1 MWGKISV
8 IPHSVNKSSRY
19 IDCNV
24 YMVSIFTSQCPFKDL
39 SEAGMV
45 LRHRMKQSSKL
56 ICKRKLGNQAVKRC
70 FVGSEAIDWLR
81 KISPLVHGR
90 FHAIAMLQALLEE
103 GVITHGKVD

>member
-1 MWGKISV
+1 
-8 IPHSVNKSSRY
+8 
-19 IDCNV
+19 
-24 YMVSIFTSQCPFKDL
+24 MVSIFTSQCPFKDL

-103 GVITHGKVD
+103 GVITHGKLD

>member
-1 MWGKISV
+1 
-8 IPHSVNKSSRY
+8 
-19 IDCNV
+19 
-24 YMVSIFTSQCPFKDL
+24 MVSIFTSQCPFKDL

-56 ICKRKLGNQAVKRC
+56 IYKRKLGNQAVKRC
-70 FVGSEAIDWLR
+70 FVGSEAIDWLT
-81 KISPLVHGR
+81 KISPLVHSR